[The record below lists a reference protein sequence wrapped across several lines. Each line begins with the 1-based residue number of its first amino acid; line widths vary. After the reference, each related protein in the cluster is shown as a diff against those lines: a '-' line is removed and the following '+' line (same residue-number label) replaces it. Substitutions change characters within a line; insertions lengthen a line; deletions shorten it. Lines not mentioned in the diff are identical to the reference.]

1 MARERNDIWENEMGA
16 ELNRVEWTREDQKGN
31 TTVTSPCQDY
41 HLVNLCHDERPGWCQ
56 NDTFKRQMDLY
67 YGEFFNTCHCFI
79 ITSVVIRPS
88 SRGFEI
94 YSSVRKAREVDRI
107 WIYTSRWILWFGY
120 VFACLKFHV
129 CLCWGTGS
137 LCSPAC
143 SQTHQAILLLPPKC

>member
-1 MARERNDIWENEMGA
+1 MLLKMARERNDIWENEMGA

-107 WIYTSRWILWFGY
+107 WIYTSRWISVVWI
-120 VFACLKFHV
+120 CV
-129 CLCWGTGS
+129 CLFGVLCLFVLGDRVS
-137 LCSPAC
+137 L
-143 SQTHQAILLLPPKC
+143 